1 VKLAFSQAHTRDL
14 ASLKAHA
21 QQRIA
26 LYAGRYPALGLADHF
41 RWVSERV
48 AEGSYQGGTGT
59 VTLDEREMR
68 VELSLPF
75 FARPFRTRIED
86 FVRRELAQAA
96 TP

>member
-1 VKLAFSQAHTRDL
+1 MKLAFSQAHTRDL
-14 ASLKAHA
+14 PSLKAHA

-26 LYAGRYPALGLADHF
+26 LYAGRFPALELDEHF